1 MIPSIAIFFASCGN
15 VLGIILN
22 YFIGLFLYEKT
33 KAKLTTSKIGKKS
46 LQLGQGY
53 GYYALLLSWLPVIGD
68 PLTVVAG
75 LLRLRFIYFLCLA
88 GSMRIGRYYF
98 LTFVI

>member
-1 MIPSIAIFFASCGN
+1 MFFASCGN

-46 LQLGQGY
+46 LQLGQRY
-53 GYYALLLSWLPVIGD
+53 GYYALFLSWLPVIGD

-75 LLRLRFIYFLCLA
+75 LLRLHFIYFLCIA
-88 GSMRIGRYYF
+88 ASMRIVRYYF